1 MRVAI
6 RPTVRLRLTLLY
18 GGLFF
23 AAGVVLIALTYGL
36 VSRALEDREPPRG
49 GPGEGQFG
57 GPGSNP
63 GGDRGEDGG
72 GFAVDDGGTAG
83 DGRTFEQQLADARQE
98 ERDAALNSVLTQ
110 GSVALAVTGA
120 GALLLGWL
128 VAGRA
133 LRPVQRITAHARR
146 ASQSTLADRIDL
158 RGPPDELRELADTFD
173 AMLDRLQAAFE
184 AQRRFSAQASHELRT
199 PLAIMRAE
207 ADVALNA
214 SDVSERERR
223 LAEAVQHATD
233 RSERLV
239 DGLLALARSE
249 STLRNDARV
258 DLTELVGD
266 VVGEQARVADQA
278 GVELDLDLGDADVTV
293 SGDRALLWR
302 LVGNLVENAIRYN
315 HAAGW
320 ARVSVG
326 LERGQAVLRVEN
338 SGPRVAPAMVEG
350 LFEPFR
356 RGASGGRE
364 RPAGF
369 GLGLAIAR
377 TVVLAHGGEIE
388 AEAPP
393 TGGLVVTARL
403 PASDEES
410 TPSRELPSHAAGL
423 RYAAAEAG

>member
-1 MRVAI
+1 
-6 RPTVRLRLTLLY
+6 
-18 GGLFF
+18 
-23 AAGVVLIALTYGL
+23 
-36 VSRALEDREPPRG
+36 
-49 GPGEGQFG
+49 
-57 GPGSNP
+57 
-63 GGDRGEDGG
+63 
-72 GFAVDDGGTAG
+72 
-83 DGRTFEQQLADARQE
+83 
-98 ERDAALNSVLTQ
+98 
-110 GSVALAVTGA
+110 
-120 GALLLGWL
+120 
-128 VAGRA
+128 
-133 LRPVQRITAHARR
+133 VQRITAHARR

-184 AQRRFSAQASHELRT
+184 AQRRFAAQASHELRT

-214 SDVSERERR
+214 PDVTERERR
-223 LAEAVQHATD
+223 LAEAIQHATE

-249 STLRNDARV
+249 STLRDDTRV
-258 DLTELVGD
+258 DLAELVGD
-266 VVGEQARVADQA
+266 VVGEQALAADAA
-278 GVELDLDLGDADVTV
+278 GVELDLDLGEVDVTV

-315 HAAGW
+315 QPKGW

-326 LERGQAVLRVEN
+326 VDGGQAVLRVAN
-338 SGPRVAPAMVEG
+338 SGPRVASETVEA

-356 RGASGGRE
+356 RGVGSGRD

-388 AEAPP
+388 AAAPAS
-393 TGGLVVTARL
+393 GGLVVTARIPVVGAPLEHDVAPSAHRSGTQSQGL
-403 PASDEES
+403 P
-410 TPSRELPSHAAGL
+410 L
-423 RYAAAEAG
+423 RNPLKTA

>member
-1 MRVAI
+1 M
-6 RPTVRLRLTLLY
+6 
-18 GGLFF
+18 
-23 AAGVVLIALTYGL
+23 
-36 VSRALEDREPPRG
+36 
-49 GPGEGQFG
+49 
-57 GPGSNP
+57 
-63 GGDRGEDGG
+63 
-72 GFAVDDGGTAG
+72 
-83 DGRTFEQQLADARQE
+83 
-98 ERDAALNSVLTQ
+98 LTQ
-110 GSVALAVTGA
+110 GSIALVVTGA

-184 AQRRFSAQASHELRT
+184 AQRRFAAQASHELRT

-214 SDVSERERR
+214 PVVTERERR
-223 LAEAVQHATD
+223 LAEAIRNATD

-249 STLRNDARV
+249 STLRDDATV

-266 VVGEQARVADQA
+266 VVGEQARAADLA
-278 GVELDLDLGDADVTV
+278 NVELDLDLGEVDVMV

-302 LVGNLVENAIRYN
+302 LAGNLVENAIRYN
-315 HAAGW
+315 RPKGW
-320 ARVSVG
+320 ARVTVG
-326 LERGQAVLRVEN
+326 LERGQAVLRVAN
-338 SGPRVAPAMVEG
+338 SGPRVAAETVDA

-356 RGASGGRE
+356 RGVSSGRD

-377 TVVLAHGGEIE
+377 TVALAHGGEID
-388 AEAPP
+388 AEAPCVRRS
-393 TGGLVVTARL
+393 GGDGAIAHLC
-403 PASDEES
+403 
-410 TPSRELPSHAAGL
+410 
-423 RYAAAEAG
+423 